1 MLHELQQFGSKSRVI
16 RALVCSPKVRNES
29 SRSQNLT
36 VRPGDNSKGEVSMQR
51 QGVTFKYQVMQQKKV
66 VGQGT

>member
-16 RALVCSPKVRNES
+16 RTLVFSPKVRNES